1 MENSREGEKMNL
13 EVARVQEKAK
23 YRGLLPNNIINR
35 NEPEV
40 LDVMLKGYDEQTA
53 QEFVESQVTI
63 QMAWGRV
70 VERIREAGKALSRMI
85 KTTGLLKLYKKERK
99 REKRLAYRKS
109 KSQSKNWSKWKKR
122 K

>member
-1 MENSREGEKMNL
+1 MNL